1 VILGKFFAAGSFF
14 VILLL
19 TTWIPMS
26 VLYIYGSPASG
37 PILTAYLGLLLYGLS
52 IIAIGLFISSLTENQ
67 IIAAVISF
75 GAIMLLWLV
84 DVMAGSAEST
94 TKEVLTYLSILSH
107 LDDFT
112 KGVLATSHIIFLLVA
127 DAGGIVPDV
136 SLRSTLCAGE
146 DEHERTIEESRCSRL
161 RHRGRRTHF
170 VSIRSIWTPYQ
181 TIAVILGGLLVVVS
195 LALKSQEIRAGLGR
209 RSTRFGINS
218 ATSVVLL
225 LAVLGLVNYLGAQHV
240 KRVDMTTEKIYSLSE
255 QSANVATQVKDNLQI
270 KAFYPGG
277 DYAPARDLL
286 DLFKSRTTRFRWN
299 SSIRISSTGCTTY
312 KVAALGIFRTR

>member
-1 VILGKFFAAGSFF
+1 MRNVLAIIERELRAYFSSPIAYVVLTIFVFLSGIFFRTILSQVMQMGLISQMQAQQLGPRPMDMPGMISRGFLSTMSVIMLFMIPMITMGLFSEEKKRGTIELLLTAPLTDLQVILGKFFAARSFF

-112 KGVLATSHIIFLLVA
+112 KGVLATSHIIFYLSLTLVA
-127 DAGGIVPDV
+127 LFLTYRSVD
-136 SLRSTLCAGE
+136 SLRW
-146 DEHERTIEESRCSRL
+146 
-161 RHRGRRTHF
+161 RG
-170 VSIRSIWTPYQ
+170 
-181 TIAVILGGLLVVVS
+181 
-195 LALKSQEIRAGLGR
+195 
-209 RSTRFGINS
+209 
-218 ATSVVLL
+218 
-225 LAVLGLVNYLGAQHV
+225 
-240 KRVDMTTEKIYSLSE
+240 
-255 QSANVATQVKDNLQI
+255 
-270 KAFYPGG
+270 
-277 DYAPARDLL
+277 
-286 DLFKSRTTRFRWN
+286 
-299 SSIRISSTGCTTY
+299 
-312 KVAALGIFRTR
+312 

>member
-1 VILGKFFAAGSFF
+1 MGLISQMQAQQLGPRPMDMPGMISRGFLSTMSVIMLFMIPMITMGLFSEEKKRGTIELLLTAPLTDLQVILGKFFAAGSFF

-75 GAIMLLWLV
+75 GAIMVLWLV

-112 KGVLATSHIIFLLVA
+112 KGVLATSHIIFYLSLTLVA
-127 DAGGIVPDV
+127 LFLTYRSVD
-136 SLRSTLCAGE
+136 SLRW
-146 DEHERTIEESRCSRL
+146 
-161 RHRGRRTHF
+161 RG
-170 VSIRSIWTPYQ
+170 
-181 TIAVILGGLLVVVS
+181 
-195 LALKSQEIRAGLGR
+195 
-209 RSTRFGINS
+209 
-218 ATSVVLL
+218 
-225 LAVLGLVNYLGAQHV
+225 
-240 KRVDMTTEKIYSLSE
+240 
-255 QSANVATQVKDNLQI
+255 
-270 KAFYPGG
+270 
-277 DYAPARDLL
+277 
-286 DLFKSRTTRFRWN
+286 
-299 SSIRISSTGCTTY
+299 
-312 KVAALGIFRTR
+312 